1 MPKGTPPA
9 IIERLSA
16 EILKVV
22 NLAATREAFLKQGF
36 EPMPAGPAETVK
48 LLSGEVAKWARPI
61 ADANVRL
68 E

>member
-9 IIERLSA
+9 IIERLST
-16 EILKVV
+16 EILKIVGV
-22 NLAATREAFLKQGF
+22 AATRDAFLKQGF
-36 EPMPAGPAETVK
+36 EPMPAGAAETAK
-48 LLSGEVAKWARPI
+48 LLAGEVAKWARPI